1 MPLVS
6 QTFDQLLDFT
16 RTTAGSFVGSN
27 GLIQNTPA
35 SVNLFTQTQQFDNA
49 AWTKNATTATPFDP
63 ATAPLGN
70 NVVVNGDFASA
81 TGWTASTGWVIGSGV
96 ATATATSS
104 SLFGGFT
111 PVSGQWYKITFDCT
125 VTSGTLFVVIG
136 LGTAASFSTS
146 GTKTVYLQSGA
157 STSRGIEFYGGAVTG
172 TVDNIVVQAVTINNI
187 VAPDGT
193 STADTLTATAT
204 TAVHNV
210 QQTAGG
216 FGSVLTLSVYAKAG
230 TSNFLQLWHGISVQ
244 TYANFNLSTGA
255 VGTVGTDAT
264 ASITNAGN
272 GWYRCTIVFTP
283 FAAGTPRIALVTS
296 GTAAYNESWTA
307 TGTEGVFIWGAQIEA
322 VPAANLVLGSELV
335 TNPGPFSD
343 TTGWTA
349 AVGTLSTSS
358 GSLVLTIGVAGS
370 ARAVSSAM
378 SGLTIGAAYRINV
391 SGVAGTATTKS
402 IRITTNADGS
412 TGALFTQTVAG
423 TSITYDFVATATTH
437 YLALIAANAENQ
449 TFSVSQASVKQI
461 TAITGMPSTYTRN
474 NGGVFPPRFDYD
486 PVTLAPKG
494 ILIEE
499 QRVNLVTYSEQ
510 FDNAAWSK
518 INSTITPDATTSPD
532 GTVDADKMIAA
543 DGIAIASCSIF
554 SPAISK
560 SAVATTY
567 TYTAYAKAS
576 EFNRVRLYIQ
586 DAATTANLS
595 DVIVSLVDGSI
606 TSAARTI
613 GAFSSA
619 SAVVLNAGAGWWRV
633 CLTFTSSTET
643 ALRARIYPAD
653 SVATTGNGTSGIFI
667 YGAQLEAGA
676 FATSYI
682 PTVASQVTR
691 AADQCAIVAPN
702 FAPWY
707 NQSEGTFVVEADTVN
722 PSNKWLYAANDGT
735 ATTYV
740 GLDLASAGNARFRV
754 VIGGV
759 SQAGLSSAAVISAN
773 TIVKQAGAYA
783 NNSFNQA
790 VDGVLNSGDT
800 SGSVPTVLQFIIG
813 AQTSLG
819 GFLNGHIRSIRYY
832 PVRLSDAQLEALT
845 A

>member
-691 AADQCAIVAPN
+691 AADQTSIVAPN